1 MSRQEVGYEQAG
13 SWCWAGRESVMR
25 RQGVSDG
32 QAGERS
38 PENSSDILGQTN
50 GEHQIGC
57 SGDLWV

>member
-1 MSRQEVGYEQAG
+1 MLG
-13 SWCWAGRESVMR
+13 

-50 GEHQIGC
+50 GENQIGF
-57 SGDLWV
+57 SGD

>member
-1 MSRQEVGYEQAG
+1 MLGRQEVGDEQAG
-13 SWCWAGRESVMR
+13 SWLCTGRKLVLG

-50 GEHQIGC
+50 GENQIGF
-57 SGDLWV
+57 SGD